1 MGCSASVIS
10 VDLVRRLL
18 RSSEN
23 RNCLALVVST
33 ENITQNWYRGNDRS
47 MLLSNCLFR
56 CGAAA
61 VLLSNRRADKSR
73 ARFRL
78 MHTVRTH
85 MGQVEECYKAVYQEE
100 DDDGIRGVRLSRQI
114 MQIAGDALKRNI
126 TNLGPLVLPI
136 SEQIKFLLNVFARRA
151 VRGKLPFGPLRGAFK
166 AIARVLV
173 VLPGVRGLVGFR
185 AATPEAEGAPAK
197 TAAAVDP
204 LLKQMPPYVPDF
216 TKAFEFVCVHT
227 GGRAVIDAM
236 EANLALPSYY
246 LEPSRLSLYRYGNVS
261 SASIWYELELV
272 TEHGNMCGKERGE

>member
-1 MGCSASVIS
+1 VVNCSLFCPTPSLSAMLVNKFKMRDDVLSFNLGGMGCSASVIS

-33 ENITQNWYRGNDRS
+33 ENITQNWSACPPSLPVPTYLRTYVPTYLRTYVLTLLRAVGSKPSHLLRPVSTATSTRCSRACLRAARYRGNDRS

-126 TNLGPLVLPI
+126 TSLGPY
-136 SEQIKFLLNVFARRA
+136 A
-151 VRGKLPFGPLRGAFK
+151 V
-166 AIARVLV
+166 
-173 VLPGVRGLVGFR
+173 
-185 AATPEAEGAPAK
+185 TPHRTR
-197 TAAAVDP
+197 TA
-204 LLKQMPPYVPDF
+204 
-216 TKAFEFVCVHT
+216 
-227 GGRAVIDAM
+227 G
-236 EANLALPSYY
+236 
-246 LEPSRLSLYRYGNVS
+246 
-261 SASIWYELELV
+261 
-272 TEHGNMCGKERGE
+272 

>member
-1 MGCSASVIS
+1 MVNCSLFCPTPSLSAMLVNKFKMRDDVLSFNLGGMGCSASVIS

-33 ENITQNWYRGNDRS
+33 ENITQNWSACPPSLPVPTYLRTYVPTYLRTYVLTLLRAVGSKPSHLLRPVSTATSTRCSRACLRAARYRGNDRS

-126 TNLGPLVLPI
+126 TSLGPYAVTPHR
-136 SEQIKFLLNVFARRA
+136 AR
-151 VRGKLPFGPLRGAFK
+151 
-166 AIARVLV
+166 
-173 VLPGVRGLVGFR
+173 
-185 AATPEAEGAPAK
+185 
-197 TAAAVDP
+197 TA
-204 LLKQMPPYVPDF
+204 
-216 TKAFEFVCVHT
+216 
-227 GGRAVIDAM
+227 G
-236 EANLALPSYY
+236 
-246 LEPSRLSLYRYGNVS
+246 
-261 SASIWYELELV
+261 
-272 TEHGNMCGKERGE
+272 

>member
-1 MGCSASVIS
+1 MLVNKFKMRDDVLSFNLGGMGCSASVIS

-33 ENITQNWYRGNDRS
+33 ENITQNWSACPPSLPVPTYLRTYVPTYLRTYVLTLLRAVGSKPSHLLRPVSTATSTRCSRACLRAARYRGNDRS

-126 TNLGPLVLPI
+126 TSLGPY
-136 SEQIKFLLNVFARRA
+136 A
-151 VRGKLPFGPLRGAFK
+151 V
-166 AIARVLV
+166 
-173 VLPGVRGLVGFR
+173 
-185 AATPEAEGAPAK
+185 TPHRTR
-197 TAAAVDP
+197 TA
-204 LLKQMPPYVPDF
+204 
-216 TKAFEFVCVHT
+216 
-227 GGRAVIDAM
+227 G
-236 EANLALPSYY
+236 
-246 LEPSRLSLYRYGNVS
+246 
-261 SASIWYELELV
+261 
-272 TEHGNMCGKERGE
+272 

>member
-1 MGCSASVIS
+1 MLVNKFKMRDDVLSFNLGGMGCSASVIS

-33 ENITQNWYRGNDRS
+33 ENITQNWSACPPSLPVPTYLRTYVPTYLRTYVLTLLRAVGSKPSHLLRPVSTATSTRCSRACLRAARYRGNDRS

-126 TNLGPLVLPI
+126 TSLGPYAVTPHR
-136 SEQIKFLLNVFARRA
+136 AR
-151 VRGKLPFGPLRGAFK
+151 
-166 AIARVLV
+166 
-173 VLPGVRGLVGFR
+173 
-185 AATPEAEGAPAK
+185 
-197 TAAAVDP
+197 TA
-204 LLKQMPPYVPDF
+204 
-216 TKAFEFVCVHT
+216 
-227 GGRAVIDAM
+227 G
-236 EANLALPSYY
+236 
-246 LEPSRLSLYRYGNVS
+246 
-261 SASIWYELELV
+261 
-272 TEHGNMCGKERGE
+272 